1 MTTIHSLSS
10 NNEFF
15 VDADATGNL
24 DFRVSNSKLGI
35 ALTSNNE
42 ASFGSISVRLP
53 TANINSPEIGMLRFN
68 SSNNKFEGYNGNTWV
83 QFIY

>member
-10 NNEFF
+10 NNEFL
-15 VDADATGNL
+15 VHADDTGNL

-42 ASFGSISVRLP
+42 AAFGSVSVKLP
-53 TANINSPEIGMLRFN
+53 TANVSFPEVGMLRFN
-68 SSNNKFEGYNGNTWV
+68 SSNNKFEGYNGNTWA